1 MSDIQYSADF
11 KSRTTAIARLFEDGF
26 GASEGAE
33 EGALIGGLAREM
45 LSEVPDT
52 DLHVF
57 TAWDVD
63 TLVGAIIFSRLQA
76 RNDPRRVFLLA
87 PVAVAPDQ
95 QGRGVGQ
102 SLLRYGLSEMRR
114 LGADVAVTYGDPAYY
129 HKVGFR
135 PVTTETVPA
144 PRALQMPQG
153 WLAQSLTDAPLAP
166 IKGPVHCVGAID
178 DPVYW

>member
-1 MSDIQYSADF
+1 MQYSADF
-11 KSRTTAIARLFEDGF
+11 KSRTTAIARLFEDSF

-33 EGALIGGLAREM
+33 EGALIGGLAGEM
-45 LSEVPDT
+45 LSEGPDT

-57 TAWDVD
+57 TAWDVE
-63 TLVGAIIFSRLQA
+63 TLVGAIIFSPLQA
-76 RNDPRRVFLLA
+76 PNDHRRVFLLA

-95 QGRGVGQ
+95 QGKGVGQ

-114 LGADVAVTYGDPAYY
+114 AGADVAVTYGDPAYY
-129 HKVGFR
+129 CKVGFR

-144 PRALQMPQG
+144 PRPLQYPEG
-153 WLAQSLTDAPLAP
+153 WQAQSLTGVSLAP
-166 IKGPVHCVGAID
+166 ITEPLHCVEAID

>member
-1 MSDIQYSADF
+1 MSAMQYSADF
-11 KSRTTAIARLFEDGF
+11 KSRTTAIARLFEDSF

-33 EGALIGGLAREM
+33 EGALIGGLARDM

-63 TLVGAIIFSRLQA
+63 IMVGAIIFSRLQA
-76 RNDPRRVFLLA
+76 PNDHRRVFLLA

-95 QGRGVGQ
+95 QGKGVGQ

-114 LGADVAVTYGDPAYY
+114 AGADVAVTYGDPAYY
-129 HKVGFR
+129 CKVGFR

-144 PRALQMPQG
+144 PRRLQYPEG
-153 WLAQSLTDAPLAP
+153 WQAQSLTDAPLAP
-166 IKGPVHCVGAID
+166 VTGPLHCVQAMD
-178 DPVYW
+178 DPGYW